1 MKERQRR
8 SAQPESTPDWRTLF
22 ASLAN
27 TAHHPDLVKYY
38 QAGAVAADTPLNEV
52 PLMALD
58 METTGLDAKKHA
70 ILSFGLVP
78 MDLARIRCQGSL
90 YRVVKPPSELISE
103 SVTFHRITHSDIETA
118 PRLIEVLD
126 ELLEAMAGK
135 VMVVHY
141 RNIERAFLDQA
152 LRHYLGEGIHFP
164 VIDTMDLEARIHPRQ
179 KTGLFNWLLRRQPE
193 SIRLADSRSRYGLP
207 QYQSHHALTDALA
220 TAELLQAQVATH
232 FRPDIPVRELWR

>member
-1 MKERQRR
+1 MTGRQYR
-8 SAQPESTPDWRTLF
+8 SSASESSPDWRTLY
-22 ASLAN
+22 ASLAS
-27 TAHHPDLVKYY
+27 TARNPHLVRYY
-38 QAGAVAADTPLNEV
+38 QAGTVAADTPLSDV

-58 METTGLDAKKHA
+58 METTGLDPKKHG
-70 ILSFGLVP
+70 IVSFGLVP
-78 MDLARIRCQGSL
+78 MDLSRIRCQGSL
-90 YRVVKPPSELISE
+90 YRVVKPSRELSSE
-103 SVTFHRITHSDIETA
+103 SVAFHRITHSDIEDA
-118 PRLIEVLD
+118 PRLVQVLS

-164 VIDTMDLEARIHPRQ
+164 VIDTMELEARIHPRQ
-179 KTGLFNWLLRRQPE
+179 KTGLLNWFLRRPPE
-193 SIRLADSRSRYGLP
+193 SIRLADSRRRYGLP

-232 FRPDIPVRELWR
+232 FRPDIPVSELWS